1 MRDGAVGRDEGQHGA
16 HVRVDHAA
24 ALADA
29 ADAAGLAAD
38 GELNSCSLGLGVGG
52 HDGAVCLLGGVVLQD
67 QLRQVLLDALDVETL
82 ADHTGGCN
90 SNIGFGYAEQFGRC
104 LCHAAGV
111 LHAVRCAGVRVACI
125 SNDSAC
131 YAILEVLHGNVQ
143 RSRLNAIHR
152 VSGSRSAFAFA
163 ENDRGI
169 IIGSAFL
176 DAAAHAARLEA
187 FCGTNAAFDNLHN
200 CFLLLKSEV

>member
-1 MRDGAVGRDEGQHGA
+1 MN
-16 HVRVDHAA
+16 HAA

-38 GELNSCSLGLGVGG
+38 GELDSRRLGLGVGG
-52 HDGAVCLLGGVVLQD
+52 HDGTVGLFGGIVLQFK
-67 QLRQVLLDALDVETL
+67 LRKVLLDALDVEAL
-82 ADHTGGCN
+82 ADNTGGCN
-90 SNIGFGYAEQFGRC
+90 GNVDFGYAEQLCGC
-104 LCHAAGV
+104 LRHAAGV
-111 LHAVRCAGVRVACI
+111 LHAVRRTGVRVACI

-131 YAILEVLHGNVQ
+131 YAILEVLHSNVQ

-152 VSGSRSAFAFA
+152 VSGSRGAFAFA

-187 FCGTNAAFDNLHN
+187 LCGTNAAFDNLHN